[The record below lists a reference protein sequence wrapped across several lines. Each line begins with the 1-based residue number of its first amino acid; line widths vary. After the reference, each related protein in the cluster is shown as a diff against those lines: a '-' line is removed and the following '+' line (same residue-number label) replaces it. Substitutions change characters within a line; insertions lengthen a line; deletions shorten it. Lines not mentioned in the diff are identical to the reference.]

1 MDPIRIVE
9 ESEPVP
15 MAQPHSEPGRSAE
28 QLAQEQ
34 AMAEVSDV
42 LLNLEHTIARARKAR
57 RRLGGAAAQ
66 HNAGLALDDAVKA
79 LESARKRLQKDTYF
93 SGDELRLI

>member
-1 MDPIRIVE
+1 
-9 ESEPVP
+9 
-15 MAQPHSEPGRSAE
+15 MAQPDSDQARSLE
-28 QLAQEQ
+28 QIAQEQ

-57 RRLGGAAAQ
+57 RRLGGTPSQ
-66 HNAGLALDDAVKA
+66 HNAGLALDDALKA
-79 LESARKRLQKDTYF
+79 LESVRKRLQKDTYF

>member
-1 MDPIRIVE
+1 
-9 ESEPVP
+9 
-15 MAQPHSEPGRSAE
+15 MAQPDRDHARSPE

-42 LLNLEHTIARARKAR
+42 LLNLEHTISRARKAR
-57 RRLGGAAAQ
+57 RRLGGAASQ
-66 HNAGLALDDAVKA
+66 HNAGLALEDAVKS
-79 LESARKRLQKDTYF
+79 LETTRKRLQKDTYF